1 MSSRIRGAVLATILL
16 LPAMAMM
23 RSPAAGA
30 ESSAADARRRER
42 TTWDSVFS
50 AAQAERGQATY
61 ARTCQRCHTATLA
74 GADES
79 PALAGGAF
87 LSNWSGQSLHVLH
100 DRILSSMP
108 SDTPGVYTRAEMA
121 DVIAYV
127 LSFNGFPAGASE
139 LQSSSDS
146 LKAILLTTMKP

>member
-1 MSSRIRGAVLATILL
+1 MLGTLML
-16 LPAMAMM
+16 LPATAMM
-23 RSPAAGA
+23 RTPTA
-30 ESSAADARRRER
+30 EARERAVSAEHRRAR

-50 AAQAERGQATY
+50 AAQAERGQVTY

-100 DRILSSMP
+100 DRIVSTMP
-108 SDTPGVYTRAEMA
+108 SDTPGVYPRVDMA
-121 DVIAYV
+121 DVLAYM
-127 LSFNGFPAGASE
+127 LSVNGFPAGSRE
-139 LQSSSDS
+139 LPSSSDS
-146 LKAILLTTMKP
+146 LKTIVLTTVRP

>member
-1 MSSRIRGAVLATILL
+1 MSSRLRGALLATLML

-23 RSPAAGA
+23 RTPAAVR
-30 ESSAADARRRER
+30 ESSSSEARRRAR

-50 AAQAERGQATY
+50 AAQAERGQVTY

-100 DRILSSMP
+100 DRILSTMP
-108 SDTPGVYTRAEMA
+108 SDTPGVYTRTEMA
-121 DVIAYV
+121 DVMAYL
-127 LSFNGFPAGASE
+127 LSFNGFPAGTSE
-139 LQSSSDS
+139 LPSSSDS
-146 LKAILLTTMKP
+146 LKSIVLTTVKP